1 MASISSLLRQ
11 AEAARKR
18 QLAFEQDVA
27 AYNWSIS
34 AKTPDDWAEY
44 SAFLNQR
51 LAQAT
56 DPSQLLTFTR
66 LLQTSENAFV
76 SAEIERE
83 SIKILEGN
91 GTLQT
96 KLAKVS
102 ELLARAYERGN
113 FDLAQNLYKQGL
125 TLQDQIADEQERAQR
140 VAGAMARNQSK
151 DLKDLVTK
159 LEKGIG
165 EIQVGPNE
173 AYKSLYTINQELKT
187 KGDTD
192 AGLFTDAWLTTKYIK
207 DLVDTAYNTA
217 TSQDAVDYIEEK
229 LRPVIDGSKTYK
241 IGGIEMTASEIDL
254 AYHSALANNPIYS
267 VTTGADAEGAP
278 TFAIKK
284 NVVEDFTWV
293 LADDGRY
300 EAVAVQSRMTN
311 EDLETQLSDTGARLG
326 AAQQFKRGDQVRIF
340 NEKTGKYELTK
351 LAKDETLSPF
361 YDPVSKQ
368 TVFRKADPA
377 LNIANRLALLGYTVQ
392 KGKDGRVTL
401 TTRDGRIYTDAVL
414 EGDKIRFMGDP
425 NEFTK
430 GAAGIYEIN
439 LTDVTN
445 FGRLGNL
452 PAGTVR
458 AVAPDE
464 TSDFAQRSEFGGF
477 FGRTSE
483 AGKAAILSL
492 SGVSNF
498 STPRYN
504 IDQVVESL
512 KVKDFTA
519 PRITTIDTSGAV
531 YGTPGTSSLL
541 QSAGM
546 TRNMLEEK
554 NRAQEQ
560 ARLNAQITS
569 QALNLPNAPGLNQT
583 PVRNLAQNGAP
594 VRQLKVTSAPPT
606 PQRVQV
612 TTAQPARRITGVDST
627 SNFSGRLQVR

>member
-1 MASISSLLRQ
+1 MASISSLLKQ

-44 SAFLNQR
+44 SAFLNDR
-51 LAQAT
+51 LAQTT
-56 DPSQLLTFTR
+56 DPSQLLTYTR
-66 LLQTSENAFV
+66 TLQTSENAFV

-102 ELLARAYERGN
+102 ELLTRAYERGN

-125 TLQDQIADEQERAQR
+125 TLQDQIANEQERAQR
-140 VAGAMARNQSK
+140 VAGAMALNQSK
-151 DLKDLVTK
+151 DLEELVGK
-159 LEKGIG
+159 LENGTGI
-165 EIQVGPNE
+165 IQVGDGE
-173 AYKSLYTINQELKT
+173 AYKSLYEINQELKV

-192 AGLFTDAWLTTKYIK
+192 AGLFTDAFLTTQAIRE
-207 DLVDTAYNTA
+207 LVETAYVTA
-217 TSQDAVDYIEEK
+217 TSQDAVDYIEDK
-229 LRPVIDGSKTYK
+229 LRPVLDGSKQYS
-241 IGGIEMTASEIDL
+241 IGGTKLTASDIDL
-254 AYHSALANNPIYS
+254 AYRSALANNPVFS
-267 VTTGADAEGAP
+267 VTTGVDAEGAP

-293 LADDGRY
+293 RNDDGSY

-311 EDLETQLSDTGARLG
+311 ESLQTQLSDTGARLG
-326 AAQQFKRGDQVRIF
+326 AEQQFKRGDEVRIF

-351 LAKDETLSPF
+351 LASDEKLSPF
-361 YDPVSKQ
+361 YDRVSKQ
-368 TVFRKADPA
+368 TVFRKADDS
-377 LNIANRLALLGYTVQ
+377 LTIANRLALLGYTVETGQ
-392 KGKDGRVTL
+392 DGRVTI
-401 TTRDGRIYTDAVL
+401 TTRDGRIYTDAAL
-414 EGDKIRFMGDP
+414 EGNKIRFRGDP
-425 NEFTK
+425 NEFSGGTS
-430 GAAGIYEIN
+430 GIYEIN
-439 LTDVTN
+439 LTDVQG
-445 FGRLGNL
+445 FGDFSGK
-452 PAGTVR
+452 AGTVR

-464 TSDFAQRSEFGGF
+464 TSDFAQRSEFGGLI
-477 FGRTSE
+477 GWTSD

-512 KVKDFTA
+512 KVKDFNA
-519 PRITTIDTSGAV
+519 PRITTIDSSGAV

-560 ARLNAQITS
+560 ARLNAQVTS
-569 QALNLPNAPGLNQT
+569 QALNLPNAPGINQT
-583 PVRNLAQNGAP
+583 PVRNFAQNGARVDP
-594 VRQLKVTSAPPT
+594 LRVISAPPVT
-606 PQRVQV
+606 QRVQV
-612 TTAQPARRITGVDST
+612 TTPQPTRRITGVDST